1 MAGLVSRV
9 VRVRGFDFQHHD
21 VQPLESEIVLQ
32 VHSLEISRKMR
43 HDFCTVCYRALD
55 RQHEQEI
62 GFHTEHLLQ
71 ANQAMNIP
79 RPTYGFQG
87 EDEPDK
93 EPELE

>member
-1 MAGLVSRV
+1 MGST
-9 VRVRGFDFQHHD
+9 
-21 VQPLESEIVLQ
+21 IVCQL
-32 VHSLEISRKMR
+32 HSLEISEKMR

-71 ANQAMNIP
+71 ANQAINIP
-79 RPTYGFQG
+79 RPAYGFQG